1 MLTTSFPLGRFFGVE
16 VRVHLSFLLLLA
28 LSVGYSAVTMNN
40 ATRGF
45 GLWLA
50 LCFAVLV
57 REVARGIAALYSG
70 LQLRAIFL
78 LPVGG
83 VMAFA
88 PREKDTAPAST
99 RLVTVSAPIANFG
112 MGLLLL
118 GFCYGVEPHAALLAQ
133 PWISFTHI
141 LRSFVWM
148 QMVLGVVNLLP
159 AAALPTRQLLRSRT
173 SAGSTPAPTARS
185 AGPAFG
191 LGAAI
196 AIAVVLAGFVTMNLW
211 LIIIGGFMLL
221 GAQLNAG
228 SPLDVAEAGT
238 ILVSDVMLTEYTLLS
253 SSDTLRGALDLA
265 AHSLQDV
272 FPVVRGDRLVG
283 SVSRQT
289 LASRLQSEG
298 DGYLQGAMTRS
309 LPLAAPS
316 EKLVEALRRTSSLGA
331 TEFIPVVEDGAMLGI
346 LTPQNLS
353 RSVQQ
358 MRLTRTPQ
366 KTERN
371 DS

>member
-1 MLTTSFPLGRFFGVE
+1 MLTTSIPLGRFFGVE
-16 VRVHLSFLLLLA
+16 MRVHLSFILLLA
-28 LSVGYSAVTMNN
+28 LSVGYSTITLNS

-57 REVARGIAALYSG
+57 REVARAVAALYSG
-70 LQLRAIFL
+70 LQLRALFL

-88 PREKDTAPAST
+88 PREKETAPPST
-99 RLVTVSAPIANFG
+99 RLVTIAAPIANFG
-112 MGLLLL
+112 MGLLIL
-118 GFCYGVEPHAALLAQ
+118 GFCYGVEPHAGLLAQ

-159 AAALPTRQLLRSRT
+159 AAALPTRQLLRSRGKD
-173 SAGSTPAPTARS
+173 GSTPAPTART

-191 LGAAI
+191 LAAAL

-211 LIIIGGFMLL
+211 LILIGGFMLL
-221 GAQLNAG
+221 GSQLNAG
-228 SPLDVAEAGT
+228 SPLDVSEAGS

-253 SSDTLRGALDLA
+253 SSDTLRGALELA

-289 LASRLQSEG
+289 LAARLQSEG

-309 LPLAAPS
+309 LPLAEPS

-353 RSVQQ
+353 RSVQH
-358 MRLTRTPQ
+358 MRLTRPPKDTTR
-366 KTERN
+366 K
-371 DS
+371 DA